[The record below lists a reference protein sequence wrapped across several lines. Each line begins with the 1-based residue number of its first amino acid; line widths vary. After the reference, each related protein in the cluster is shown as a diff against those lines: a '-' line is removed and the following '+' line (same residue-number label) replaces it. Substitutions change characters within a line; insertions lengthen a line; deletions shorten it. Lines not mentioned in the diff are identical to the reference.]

1 MHTSDKSLVT
11 TTVLIV
17 DDEEDIDIL
26 TRQRFRREIQ
36 AGEYAFYFARNG
48 QEALER
54 VEETTPIDIVVTDV
68 NMPQMNGFE
77 LLLKMRDK
85 HPEIKTVIISAYS
98 DEQSIHTATKSGA
111 SAFISKPPDFKELQ
125 NTLKNLGRNP

>member
-1 MHTSDKSLVT
+1 MQTSHSSLLT

-36 AGEYAFYFARNG
+36 SGEYAFHFARNG
-48 QEALER
+48 QEALEL
-54 VEETTPIDIVVTDV
+54 VEETTSIDIVVTDV

-85 HPEIKTVIISAYS
+85 HPAIKIIIISAYS
-98 DEQSIHTATKSGA
+98 DDQSMQTATKGGA
-111 SAFISKPPDFKELQ
+111 SAFISKPLDFKELQ
-125 NTLKNLGRNP
+125 STLKNLGRNS

>member
-1 MHTSDKSLVT
+1 MQTSDKSLIT

-17 DDEEDIDIL
+17 DDEEDIDVL

-36 AGEYAFYFARNG
+36 GGEYAFYFARNG

-54 VEETTPIDIVVTDV
+54 VAETAAIDIVVTDV

-85 HPEIKTVIISAYS
+85 HPAIKTVIISAYS
-98 DEQSIHTATKSGA
+98 DEQSMQTATKSGA
-111 SAFISKPPDFKELQ
+111 SAFISKPLDFKELQ
-125 NTLKNLGRNP
+125 NTLKSLGRNA

>member
-1 MHTSDKSLVT
+1 METSNSTIET

-36 AGEYAFYFARNG
+36 SGEYVFHFARNG

-54 VEETTPIDIVVTDV
+54 VAETTSIDIVVTDV

-85 HPEIKTVIISAYS
+85 HPAIKTVIISAYS
-98 DEQSIHTATKSGA
+98 DEQSMKTATKSGA
-111 SAFISKPPDFKELQ
+111 AAFISKPLDFKELQ
-125 NTLKNLGRNP
+125 STLKSLGRNA

>member
-1 MHTSDKSLVT
+1 VHTSDKSLVT

-54 VEETTPIDIVVTDV
+54 VEETTSIDIVVTDV

-111 SAFISKPPDFKELQ
+111 SAFISKPLDFKELQ

>member
-1 MHTSDKSLVT
+1 VETSNSTIET

-17 DDEEDIDIL
+17 DDEEDI
-26 TRQRFRREIQ
+26 EIQ
-36 AGEYAFYFARNG
+36 SGEYVFHFARNG

-54 VEETTPIDIVVTDV
+54 VAETTSIDIVVTDV

-85 HPEIKTVIISAYS
+85 HPAIKTVIISAYS
-98 DEQSIHTATKSGA
+98 DEQSIKTATKSGA
-111 SAFISKPPDFKELQ
+111 AAFISKPLDFKELQ
-125 NTLKNLGRNP
+125 STLKNLGRNA